1 MKSAMTR
8 LKPLHLLV
16 SACVALLVLN
26 THARTL
32 AEVMQTKTL
41 NVVTT
46 AASPP
51 HGFLDP
57 STNSMRG
64 VMVDV
69 ANAIGKHLGVTVKLT
84 DVPFDGLIPTLTSGR
99 ADLMAAPLFITQE
112 RAQVVDFTSPIY
124 GWGEG
129 VVIRDGDTKRYH
141 TLTDFKGM
149 KVGTLVDSIQY
160 KMIKALPST
169 DVSTYQ
175 DYFSLLADVR
185 VGRIDLGVVDPPSVL
200 YQIEAKSIPGVKLD
214 PDYQAQKKW
223 DVGACTQKNNSTL
236 LASVNDVIAKMKQN
250 GELHTI
256 LAKWGIADLETH

>member
-1 MKSAMTR
+1 MTCLS
-8 LKPLHLLV
+8 LKPFPLLV
-16 SACVALLVLN
+16 SACVAFVALN

-64 VMVDV
+64 VMVEI
-69 ANAIGKHLGVTVKLT
+69 AEAIGKHLGVTVQLT

-99 ADLMAAPLFITQE
+99 ADLMAAPLFITEE
-112 RAQVVDFTSPIY
+112 RAEVVDFTSPIY

-129 VVIRDGDTKRYH
+129 IVIRDDDTRRYRS
-141 TLTDFKGM
+141 LADFKDM
-149 KVGTLVDSIQY
+149 KVGTLVDSTQY
-160 KMIKALPST
+160 KMIKALPGT
-169 DVSTYQ
+169 DVSTYS

-200 YQIEAKSIPGVKLD
+200 YQIKAKSIPGVRLD
-214 PDYQAQKKW
+214 PDYHAQKQW
-223 DVGACTQKNNSTL
+223 AVGACTQKNNPTL
-236 LASVNDVIAKMKQN
+236 LASVNDVIAKMKQD

-256 LAKWGIADLETH
+256 LAKWGIADLETR

>member
-1 MKSAMTR
+1 MTC
-8 LKPLHLLV
+8 LKPLSLLI
-16 SACVALLVLN
+16 SACLTVAALN
-26 THARTL
+26 ANARTL

-57 STNSMRG
+57 STNSLQG
-64 VMVDV
+64 IMVDV
-69 ANAIGKHLGVTVKLT
+69 ANAIGKHLGVTVQLT

-99 ADLMAAPLFITQE
+99 ADLMAAPLFITE
-112 RAQVVDFTSPIY
+112 DRAKVVNFTSPIY

-129 VVIRDGDTKRYH
+129 VVIRSGDTNRYR
-141 TLTDFKGM
+141 TLADFKGK

-160 KMIKALPST
+160 KMISALPGT

-200 YQIEAKSIPGVKLD
+200 YQIKAKSIPGVKLD
-214 PDYQAQKKW
+214 SGYQAQKKW
-223 DVGACTQKNNSTL
+223 LVGACTQKSNTAL
-236 LASVNDVIAKMKQN
+236 LASVNDVIAKMKQD
-250 GELHTI
+250 GELHAI
-256 LAKWGIADLETH
+256 LAKWGVADLEIH

>member
-1 MKSAMTR
+1 MTR
-8 LKPLHLLV
+8 LKSLPLLAA
-16 SACVALLVLN
+16 ACASLIALPAG
-26 THARTL
+26 ARTL

-46 AASPP
+46 ASSPP

-57 STNSMRG
+57 ASNSMKG
-64 VMVDV
+64 IMVDV
-69 ANAIGKHLGVTVKLT
+69 ADAIGKRMGVSVKLT

-99 ADLMAAPLFITQE
+99 ADVMAAPLFITEE
-112 RAQVVDFTSPIY
+112 RAQVVDFSAPIY

-129 VVIRDGDTKRYH
+129 VVIRDGDKKHYGS
-141 TLTDFKGM
+141 LADFKGA
-149 KVGTLVDSIQY
+149 KVGTLVDSVQY
-160 KMIKALPST
+160 KMIKALPGT

-200 YQIEAKSIPGVKLD
+200 YQIKAKSIPGVKLD
-214 PDYQAQKKW
+214 ADYRAQKQW
-223 DVGACTQKNNSTL
+223 QVGACTQKNNETL
-236 LASVNDVIAKMKQN
+236 LAAINDALAKMKQD

-256 LAKWGIADLETH
+256 LAKWGVAGMESH

>member
-1 MKSAMTR
+1 VTFV
-8 LKPLHLLV
+8 KPHPFFV
-16 SACVALLVLN
+16 SACVALFALN
-26 THARTL
+26 AHARTL

-57 STNSMRG
+57 ATNSMRG

-69 ANAIGKHLGVTVKLT
+69 ANAIGTHLGVTVKLT

-129 VVIRDGDTKRYH
+129 VVIRDGDARRYRS
-141 TLTDFKGM
+141 LADLKGT
-149 KVGTLVDSIQY
+149 KVGTLVDSTQY
-160 KMIKALPST
+160 KMIKALPGT

-200 YQIEAKSIPGVKLD
+200 YQIKARSISGVKLD
-214 PDYQAQKKW
+214 PDYQAQKQW
-223 DVGACTQKNNSTL
+223 AVGACTQKNNPAL
-236 LASVNDVIAKMKQN
+236 LASVNDVITKMKRD
-250 GELHTI
+250 GELHAI
-256 LAKWGIADLETH
+256 LAKWGVADLETH

>member
-1 MKSAMTR
+1 MTR
-8 LKPLHLLV
+8 LKSLPLLAA
-16 SACVALLVLN
+16 ACASLIALPAG
-26 THARTL
+26 ARTL

-46 AASPP
+46 ASSPP

-57 STNSMRG
+57 ASNSMKG
-64 VMVDV
+64 IMVDV
-69 ANAIGKHLGVTVKLT
+69 ADAIGKRLGVSVKLT

-99 ADLMAAPLFITQE
+99 ADVMAAPLFITEE
-112 RAQVVDFTSPIY
+112 RAQVVDFSAPIY

-129 VVIRDGDTKRYH
+129 VVIRDGDKKHYGS
-141 TLTDFKGM
+141 LADFKGA
-149 KVGTLVDSIQY
+149 KVGTLVDSVQY
-160 KMIKALPST
+160 KMIKALPGT

-200 YQIEAKSIPGVKLD
+200 YQIKAKSIPGVKLD
-214 PDYQAQKKW
+214 ADYRAQKQW
-223 DVGACTQKNNSTL
+223 QVGACTQKNNPTL
-236 LASVNDVIAKMKQN
+236 LTAVNDALAKMKQD

-256 LAKWGIADLETH
+256 LAKWGVASMESH